1 MKNTI
6 TLLLATVFFIYLP
19 LRLARIGVEQAK
31 SHFSPALLVRNLNIA
46 DGTSAIRLFAA
57 YGYDINEIRE
67 NQSPVPRLYLSRLP
81 RELPQMR
88 DVSERKKLF
97 ITTMLP
103 LILRVNSYILQN
115 RKTLIALLAKHQAN
129 AKLSTSDLYWINH
142 KLRRY
147 KVKDGDPA
155 ELLRRMNII
164 PPSLALT
171 QAAIESGWGTSRFAQ
186 KGNAL
191 YGQWTW
197 GKSNGMVPL
206 GRDDGKTH
214 KIKTFHFLI
223 EAVEGYAHNLN
234 THKAYRAFRGERAKN
249 SPGAQ
254 NIDVA
259 PLLETLL
266 SYSERGQD
274 YVDTLKQ
281 IIRVNHLGDFDH
293 LKLEKDRI

>member
-6 TLLLATVFFIYLP
+6 TLLLAIVFFIYLP
-19 LRLARIGVEQAK
+19 LRLARVEVEQAK
-31 SHFSPALLVRNLNIA
+31 NHFSPALLVRSLKISEGA
-46 DGTSAIRLFAA
+46 SAIRLFAA
-57 YGYDINEIRE
+57 YGYDIDDIRQ

-81 RELPQMR
+81 RELPLMR
-88 DVSERKKLF
+88 DVKERKKLF

-103 LILRVNSYILQN
+103 LILRVNSHITQD
-115 RKTLIALLAKHQAN
+115 RDKLIHLLIKHQAN
-129 AKLSTSDLYWINH
+129 AKLSTGDLYWINR
-142 KLRRY
+142 KLADY
-147 KVKDGDPA
+147 KITNGDPK
-155 ELLRRMNII
+155 ELLRRINII

-197 GKSNGMVPL
+197 GQSAGMVPK
-206 GRDDGKTH
+206 GREAGKTH
-214 KIKTFHFLI
+214 KIKTFRFLI

-234 THKAYRAFRGERAKN
+234 THKAYRGFREERAKF

-254 NIDVA
+254 DINVM

-281 IIRVNHLGDFDH
+281 IIRLNRLGDFDH
-293 LKLEKDRI
+293 LKLREDRI